1 MGLILAST
9 SPIRADL
16 LHAAGVAFDVAAP
29 AVDEESVKAAHRG
42 DGAALALG
50 LATAKACSVTAPGQ
64 LVLGSDSTLSVDGTL
79 FSKPRD
85 RAEAA
90 AHLAHFSG
98 RTMLLSSA
106 AALVRDG
113 AVAWSTVDS
122 ATLHVRELSATFI
135 ESYLAAEW
143 PAVAYCVGVFRM
155 EARGATLFDR
165 VAGSHFTIL
174 GLPLLPLLGALREQG
189 ELAS

>member
-50 LATAKACSVTAPGQ
+50 LATAKACSVTAPGP

-85 RAEAA
+85 RVEAA

-98 RTMLLSSA
+98 R
-106 AALVRDG
+106 
-113 AVAWSTVDS
+113 
-122 ATLHVRELSATFI
+122 
-135 ESYLAAEW
+135 
-143 PAVAYCVGVFRM
+143 
-155 EARGATLFDR
+155 
-165 VAGSHFTIL
+165 
-174 GLPLLPLLGALREQG
+174 
-189 ELAS
+189 